1 MPDLIPKEP
10 VEPYKLTDEHKA
22 FYKNF
27 KRVNDVSKMIQQG
40 LKFQLGKVETLKQ
53 IAGDVENQKRQLLL
67 NAPDQS
73 VLGIEDE
80 GMVR

>member
-10 VEPYKLTDEHKA
+10 VEGFKLTDEHKA

-40 LKFQLGKVETLKQ
+40 LRFQLGKVETLKQ

>member
-10 VEPYKLTDEHKA
+10 VEKFMLTDEHKA

-27 KRVNDVSKMIQQG
+27 KKVNDVSRMINEG
-40 LKFQLGKVETLKQ
+40 LKFQMGKVETLKQ
-53 IAGDVENQKRQLLL
+53 IAGEIEGKKRQLLL

-73 VLGIEDE
+73 VLDIEDE